1 MGTGIA
7 PVIANIELPGMT
19 AIRRGKVRDTFD
31 LGDSLLMVAS
41 DRISAFD
48 VILPTPIP
56 LKGIILTQLSR
67 YWFQETRHIVP
78 NHLITASIR
87 EFPEELKS
95 NSSRL
100 AGRSMIV
107 KKAERIDF
115 ECVVRGYLAGSGWA
129 EYKRNGTVADVPFPA
144 GLLQA
149 DRLPQPV
156 FTPAMKNDEGHD
168 ENISVQ
174 RLHHEIGDEL
184 ANKLEDISLQLYSFA
199 ADHAQRCGIVL
210 ADTKFEFGF
219 VDGELTLIDEA
230 LTPDSS
236 RFWDARTWK
245 PGSDQPS
252 FDKQFVR
259 DWLIDS
265 GWDKE
270 PPAPELPGRVV
281 IGTSSRYHEAFK
293 RLTGGSLWYETVDG

>member
-1 MGTGIA
+1 MGVGLA
-7 PVIANIELPGMT
+7 PVISTVELDGMT
-19 AIRRGKVRDTFD
+19 PIRRGKVRDTFD

-48 VILPTPIP
+48 VVLPTPIP

-67 YWFQETRHIVP
+67 YWFEETRHIVP
-78 NHLITASIR
+78 NHLISASIR
-87 EFPEELKS
+87 DFPNDLKS
-95 NSSRL
+95 RNGKL

-107 KKAERIDF
+107 KKAARIDF
-115 ECVVRGYLAGSGWA
+115 ECVVRGFLAGSGWA
-129 EYKRNGTVADVPFPA
+129 EYQRSGTVADLPVPA
-144 GLLQA
+144 GFIQA
-149 DRLPQPV
+149 DRLPEPV

-174 RLHHEIGDEL
+174 RLHNEIGSDL
-184 ANKLEDISLQLYSFA
+184 ATKLEDISLQLYSFA
-199 ADHAQRCGIVL
+199 ADHAQRCGIML

-219 VDGELTLIDEA
+219 VNGELTLIDEA

-236 RFWDARTWK
+236 RFWDARTYR
-245 PGSDQPS
+245 PGNDQPS

-259 DWLIDS
+259 DWLLDT

-281 IGTSSRYHEAFK
+281 MGTSSRYHEAFK
-293 RLTGGSLWYETVDG
+293 RLTGSSLWYETLDG